1 MHISATK
8 TVYLLVTISTW
19 TLLLRP
25 SYAQPSGLRQ
35 EIQQAL
41 QNGDISFAHKD
52 VNGCLAMLTDDFQ
65 GTDIRGDHFNKAQAK
80 ESLTKEFSPNP
91 YLIISHSISS
101 RIVDVVPAGQRASV
115 LYHEHLSTI
124 LVEQSMLHR
133 HVLTLD
139 GLRRSIWVKTKNG
152 WREQRE
158 IQVTSRITQDGI
170 LKSVQDKR

>member
-8 TVYLLVTISTW
+8 IVYLLVTISAW

-25 SYAQPSGLRQ
+25 SYAQPSELRQ

-41 QNGDISFAHKD
+41 QNGDTSFAHKD

-65 GTDIRGDHFNKAQAK
+65 GTDINGEHFNKAQTRK
-80 ESLTKEFSPNP
+80 SLIKEFSSDP

-101 RIVDVVPAGQRASV
+101 RIVGVMPAGRKASV
-115 LYHEHLSTI
+115 LYHEHLATI
-124 LVEQSMLHR
+124 LVEKSMLHR

-139 GLRRSIWVKTKNG
+139 GLRRSIWVKTRDG
-152 WREQRE
+152 WRVQRE

-170 LKSVQDKR
+170 LKSVQDKQ